1 MFRII
6 RRVLLVATC
15 LDAAIAGGP
24 AVAQG
29 WNMYQPSSATVTVP
43 FVSSIL
49 NPAPTGA
56 TVALNLPGM
65 ANNGQ
70 VPFTMDTGSTG
81 IVVTKD
87 HWNPGNLQPVG
98 SGSITYNSS
107 GVTNIG
113 QFYLTTVNFRRPDGS
128 LVASSANVKVLVSE
142 TQITC
147 PPGTGSCSTNNN
159 PTGVAYMGVGF
170 DRAAAEL
177 SQVTPSMNPFLNLS
191 AIGTTQIPAGTVRQG
206 YIITPTGVILGLTAA
221 TTAGF
226 SFAKLLPNPS
236 TTYPEPWSAAQMAVT
251 VNGMTANGT
260 VLPDAGIPYM
270 FLKPA
275 AGSITSPLAC
285 PPYPGGCAPAG
296 TTISLALPG
305 SSAANAAVAQYGFT
319 VGTPSLMAPE

>member
-1 MFRII
+1 MPWGRPVFRII

-29 WNMYQPSSATVTVP
+29 WNMYQPYSATVTVP
-43 FVSSIL
+43 FVNSIL

-81 IVVTKD
+81 I
-87 HWNPGNLQPVG
+87 
-98 SGSITYNSS
+98 

-221 TTAGF
+221 NTAGF
-226 SFAKLLPNPS
+226 SFAKLLPSPS